1 MEDALRIALIGPPWY
16 PLPPD
21 GYGGTELVVHLLAT
35 ELRRLGHSVQV
46 FGAEHSG
53 PGVEMVADASW
64 APDLGTSSEPLRL
77 ATYLARVYQ
86 RLRSQRFDVV
96 HDHSG
101 PEGLLL
107 AIHSQVAPVVAHTA
121 HGELIEPMRTF
132 YRQVEDDARLFAISS
147 GQAQTAPEVRFRA
160 VVHNAV
166 ELPPLGPMRKR
177 ERHLIQV
184 ARITPDKGQ
193 HLSIE
198 VARRTGRKLILAGKV
213 ERTAAGQRYFEEAI
227 EPHLGRQVEYY
238 PNLAGLEK
246 QRLVAKAAA
255 AIFPLQWSEP
265 FGLAMVEAM
274 VLGTPVLAFASGS
287 APELITPGVTGF
299 LSNDVD
305 QMVAAVQLL
314 DEIDPE
320 RCAAV
325 ARERFS
331 PTRMARGY
339 LDGYASGSGAR
350 PHHHAA
356 ERPLRLR
363 DPD

>member
-1 MEDALRIALIGPPWY
+1 MEDALRIAIIGPPWY
-16 PLPPD
+16 PLPPN

-35 ELRRLGHSVQV
+35 ELRRLGHHVQV
-46 FGAEHSG
+46 FGAEHSAA
-53 PGVEMVADASW
+53 GVEMVADASW
-64 APDLGTSSEPLRL
+64 ASDLGSSRESVRL

-86 RLRSQRFDVV
+86 RLRSQQFDVI
-96 HDHSG
+96 HDHTG
-101 PEGLLL
+101 PAGLLL
-107 AIHSQVAPVVAHTA
+107 AIHSGLAPVTVHTV
-121 HGELIEPMRTF
+121 HGELTEPMRTF
-132 YRQVEDDARLFAISS
+132 YTQVEDEARLFAISFS
-147 GQAQTAPEVRFRA
+147 QAQTAPEVRFRG

-166 ELPPLGPMRKR
+166 TPPNVAPSQRR

-198 VARRTGRKLILAGKV
+198 VARRAGRKLILAGKV
-213 ERTAAGQRYFEEAI
+213 ERTQAGQRYFEDEI

-238 PNLAGLEK
+238 PNLAGAEK
-246 QRLVAKAAA
+246 ERLVARAAA

-320 RCAAV
+320 DCAAC

-331 PTRMARGY
+331 PGRMARGY
-339 LDGYASGSGAR
+339 LEGYSSSSSAR
-350 PHHHAA
+350 AHHQPQA
-356 ERPLRLR
+356 PLGHRV
-363 DPD
+363 PD